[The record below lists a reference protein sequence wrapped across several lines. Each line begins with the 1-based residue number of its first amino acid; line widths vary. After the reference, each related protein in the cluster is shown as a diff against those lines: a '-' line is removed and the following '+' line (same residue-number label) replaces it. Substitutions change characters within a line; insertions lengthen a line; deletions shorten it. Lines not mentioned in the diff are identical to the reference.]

1 MENNI
6 KKIVYTGVGFA
17 AFTAEKLRESIE
29 KLMNEERISAEE
41 GKRIVEE
48 FIHKASERK
57 ADFEQQVKL
66 MLERVMG
73 GLNFNFSGGSS
84 SKLEDLIARVEALEA
99 KQASAKS
106 DKDKIVA

>member
-1 MENNI
+1 MQENI

-17 AFTAEKLRESIE
+17 AFTAEKLRETVE

-48 FIHKASERK
+48 FVQKANDKK

-66 MLERVMG
+66 MVDRIMG
-73 GLNFNFSGGSS
+73 NFNFNLNGGSS
-84 SKLEDLIARVEALEA
+84 SKLEDLVARVEALEA
-99 KQASAKS
+99 KQANAKA
-106 DKDKIVA
+106 DKTVAA